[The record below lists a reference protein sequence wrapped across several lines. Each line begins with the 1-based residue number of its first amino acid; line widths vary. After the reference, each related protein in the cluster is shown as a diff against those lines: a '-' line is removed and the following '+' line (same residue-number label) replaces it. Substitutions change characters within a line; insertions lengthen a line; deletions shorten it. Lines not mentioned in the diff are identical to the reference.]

1 LKPEEHP
8 DFILS
13 FGAVKNI
20 LVRWESNPSIA
31 FTTPHGLELHPLTTI
46 RRALEQ
52 CPDEPLAVG
61 AGRLMFVTD
70 ADLRDVLARDIGA
83 VDRALANGEWKAAT
97 VLAGSLVEALL
108 LWKVGQPE
116 YAEKV
121 GATLVASK
129 LRELAE
135 KRGGSALEHG
145 GLGDYLVLVKEG
157 TIALRAQS

>member
-1 LKPEEHP
+1 
-8 DFILS
+8 
-13 FGAVKNI
+13 
-20 LVRWESNPSIA
+20 
-31 FTTPHGLELHPLTTI
+31 
-46 RRALEQ
+46 
-52 CPDEPLAVG
+52 
-61 AGRLMFVTD
+61 MFVTD

-145 GLGDYLVLVKEG
+145 GLGDYLVLVKEVN
-157 TIALRAQS
+157 IALRDETLTACGLAQNFRNLVHPGRAQRLGQMCDRSTALTAVAALEHLIRDFSGAQPDGRCARV